1 MITVAY
7 VECRQLSCVKSDE
20 YRQSVIIIDFEIGN
34 FDKRLGRDFV
44 KLGVVLKNRFNKIR
58 GAVLLNLKIRN
69 APNFEKKS
77 RISLLEVYVT
87 FVFVKYDLYFLKFH
101 KIFAKIFRQFS
112 TTFY

>member
-69 APNFEKKS
+69 APNFEKVTDIIIRSLCNFCIRKIRLIFS
-77 RISLLEVYVT
+77 KISQN
-87 FVFVKYDLYFLKFH
+87 FC
-101 KIFAKIFRQFS
+101 
-112 TTFY
+112 